1 METVKR
7 AYAKP
12 TILKVQ
18 LSHEQA
24 VLAACSR
31 TTVNLSNRTGTFCQ
45 SSGQGNCRRSTT
57 SSRNDSSASS

>member
-7 AYAKP
+7 AYVKP

-24 VLAACSR
+24 VLGACSS
-31 TTVNLSNRTGTFCQ
+31 VASSLANRQ
-45 SSGQGNCRRSTT
+45 SWCSTSGRGCREGGNPGSD
-57 SSRNDSSASS
+57 NSASS

>member
-7 AYAKP
+7 VYAKP

-24 VLAACSR
+24 VLGLC
-31 TTVNLSNRTGTFCQ
+31 
-45 SSGQGNCRRSTT
+45 STT
-57 SSRNDSSASS
+57 TTSVSRGSARLICNKNLCRKDSSNNGNDNMANS